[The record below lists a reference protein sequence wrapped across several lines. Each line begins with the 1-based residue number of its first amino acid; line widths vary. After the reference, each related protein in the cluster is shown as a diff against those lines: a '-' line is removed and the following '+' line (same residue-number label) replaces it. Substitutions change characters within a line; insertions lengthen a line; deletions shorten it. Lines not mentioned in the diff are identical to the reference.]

1 MTLEQIS
8 GDDKDG
14 IFEYTITIPT
24 TALPDIETRNT
35 LWDQK
40 YAKKWQIR
48 LDIEDNA
55 GHEQAFLL
63 YDWSDVNNGFSITND
78 KFEHELPQ
86 FTYSLDKSSV
96 DVTDESQDLVL
107 TVEWDDQENG
117 ADLERL
123 LDGIDENRNGNIQD
137 EQEWSRLYFVKS
149 PDWFYEGSQD
159 DKDARNVSNVHE
171 LWPISYEV
179 DNDQTTDNKAVIKF
193 NFTVPVGLV
202 PGEYDLQVPYIY
214 DKADNGG
221 WVRVLKALN
230 VTSDTEDDPPAYEL
244 ISVSSREIDVTD
256 SDVDL
261 TVTFRIVDE
270 TGIEERNLSDQEDAT
285 TWFKP
290 GILTTEYDENGLT
303 TWIEKPLCEDTMY
316 LDSES
321 DQAYWYFDEQR
332 EYDEGGITF
341 EWILE
346 NSFTS
351 DGGDSSSARTDGDHK
366 DGTYQTTITVDRNA
380 YPGLY
385 RLELDRWDLD
395 DEHGNDRRSINEWS
409 CDDDESENCS
419 NIDGDDI
426 FYNYIRVI
434 NSNFPDAPEKD

>member
-1 MTLEQIS
+1 M
-8 GDDKDG
+8 
-14 IFEYTITIPT
+14 
-24 TALPDIETRNT
+24 
-35 LWDQK
+35 
-40 YAKKWQIR
+40 
-48 LDIEDNA
+48 
-55 GHEQAFLL
+55 
-63 YDWSDVNNGFSITND
+63 
-78 KFEHELPQ
+78 
-86 FTYSLDKSSV
+86 
-96 DVTDESQDLVL
+96 
-107 TVEWDDQENG
+107 
-117 ADLERL
+117 
-123 LDGIDENRNGNIQD
+123 
-137 EQEWSRLYFVKS
+137 
-149 PDWFYEGSQD
+149 
-159 DKDARNVSNVHE
+159 
-171 LWPISYEV
+171 WPISYEL
-179 DNDQTTDNKAVIKF
+179 DNDQTTDNKSVIKF

-321 DQAYWYFDEQR
+321 DLAYWYFDEQR